1 MSQDIV
7 ALLAP
12 PLVRLADLC
21 LSAASI
27 TSNMCAW
34 MFRMINFTGGGL
46 EGADVSF
53 RGLLEGLESGSV
65 LDLRASI
72 VRGTKG
78 TEASDLFDGNING
91 TTEVREDSE

>member
-1 MSQDIV
+1 
-7 ALLAP
+7 
-12 PLVRLADLC
+12 
-21 LSAASI
+21 
-27 TSNMCAW
+27 
-34 MFRMINFTGGGL
+34 MINFTGGGL